1 MQGSVWSSLKCTTAM
16 DQLNQLIL
24 PQEELTYKYK
34 GDPNIS
40 IGVMGMVD
48 DNIAIAQCGTSSVI
62 KNSVINSF
70 FDTQRL
76 SLSEEKSVVL
86 HIGRKKC
93 SKPCPTLKVHDSD
106 MRITQSARYLGD
118 VISASGSMGPCI
130 EDRRNKGWGKVADM
144 TVILSEMPT
153 VRRIEVGLKLRE
165 AKIHNGI
172 LYNSEAWSNC
182 SDKDMEKLE
191 QVDMAAI
198 RAVMDGGHSKCPKAF
213 YFLEFGTLMAR
224 H

>member
-1 MQGSVWSSLKCTTAM
+1 M
-16 DQLNQLIL
+16 
-24 PQEELTYKYK
+24 
-34 GDPNIS
+34 
-40 IGVMGMVD
+40 
-48 DNIAIAQCGTSSVI
+48 
-62 KNSVINSF
+62 
-70 FDTQRL
+70 
-76 SLSEEKSVVL
+76 
-86 HIGRKKC
+86 KK
-93 SKPCPTLKVHDSD
+93 
-106 MRITQSARYLGD
+106 TQSARYLGD

-130 EDRRNKGWGKVADM
+130 EDRRTKGWGKVADM

-213 YFLEFGTLMAR
+213 YFLEFGTLMVR
-224 H
+224 HIVMLRRLMYHRHILTREDSKMIKKIYKKRKVNSCKGDWISLLRNYFSFIEMDINDDWISSTGKEEYNKYIKQKVKTAAFKEYCELKQKCKTKLKEIQYSEL

>member
-1 MQGSVWSSLKCTTAM
+1 MVPFEM
-16 DQLNQLIL
+16 YQLNQLIL

-34 GDPNIS
+34 GDPTIS

-93 SKPCPTLKVHDSD
+93 SKPCPTLKVHDSI
-106 MRITQSARYLGD
+106 MKKTQSARYLGD
-118 VISASGSMGPCI
+118 VISASGSMGPSI
-130 EDRRNKGWGKVADM
+130 EDRRNKGWGRWP
-144 TVILSEMPT
+144 I
-153 VRRIEVGLKLRE
+153 
-165 AKIHNGI
+165 
-172 LYNSEAWSNC
+172 
-182 SDKDMEKLE
+182 
-191 QVDMAAI
+191 
-198 RAVMDGGHSKCPKAF
+198 
-213 YFLEFGTLMAR
+213 
-224 H
+224 